1 LESEIKMQT
10 SKDKEEVKGPE
21 IEQEIYNLD

>member
-1 LESEIKMQT
+1 VIKIKMQT